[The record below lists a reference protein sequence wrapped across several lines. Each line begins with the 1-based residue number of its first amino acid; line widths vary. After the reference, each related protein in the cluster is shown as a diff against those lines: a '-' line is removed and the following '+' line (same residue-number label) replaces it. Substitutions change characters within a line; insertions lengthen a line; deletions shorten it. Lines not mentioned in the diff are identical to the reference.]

1 MNGEP
6 RRMKNEHGLIVPGEG
21 EPASVLEMTWALTWV
36 LLRVALVIAIWLILL
51 IGLFGGLFTVPLI
64 VLLGFIAVWSLVALR
79 KTLPRLLA
87 RRRERRDA
95 RKR

>member
-6 RRMKNEHGLIVPGEG
+6 KRMKNGHDLIVPGEE
-21 EPASVLEMTWALTWV
+21 EPPSVLEMTWV
-36 LLRVALVIAIWLILL
+36 LLRVAPVIAIWLILL
-51 IGLFGGLFTVPLI
+51 IGLFVGLFTVPLI

>member
-6 RRMKNEHGLIVPGEG
+6 RRMKNGHDLIVLGEG
-21 EPASVLEMTWALTWV
+21 EPPSVLEMTWALTTV

-51 IGLFGGLFTVPLI
+51 IGLFVGLFTVPLI

>member
-6 RRMKNEHGLIVPGEG
+6 KRMKNGHDLIVPGEG
-21 EPASVLEMTWALTWV
+21 EPPSVLEMTWAWTTV
-36 LLRVALVIAIWLILL
+36 LLRVALVIAIWLILQ
-51 IGLFGGLFTVPLI
+51 IGIFVGLFTVPLI
-64 VLLGFIAVWSLVALR
+64 VLLGFSAVWSLVALR